1 MTQGGMRW
9 VCALCSG
16 PWFPLPTHWY
26 ETLFSCCPSRENIPY
41 VVGAGLPILSP
52 IRKSP
57 PTPSCVWPGGGRGEG
72 EVHPHAT
79 EINFLPIN
87 FRCRKIYHHLLSP
100 FCGVDI
106 ESKNLP
112 PCRGV
117 WGVPGLLPGASPSAP
132 LSSPQ
137 ILCLGVT
144 SLDQAS
150 VSSPELIISHPYSQ
164 AHKEA
169 IMMSSCWFEK

>member
-1 MTQGGMRW
+1 MPSALGLGFPSLHTGMR
-9 VCALCSG
+9 LCSPAALLG
-16 PWFPLPTHWY
+16 RTSHMLLELGSPF
-26 ETLFSCCPSRENIPY
+26 CPPFANP
-41 VVGAGLPILSP
+41 
-52 IRKSP
+52 P

-106 ESKNLP
+106 ESKHLP

-117 WGVPGLLPGASPSAP
+117 GGVPGLFPGASPSAP